1 MSVATTLATV
11 KAEAIIASGNL
22 VAVDNPFQGENP
34 DFEFFGVQFKNALVG
49 LVTGLWG
56 VVIIVLGGALLWN
69 SGKWGWA
76 RQRGMSDDMEDGAT
90 GMKRSGAALLAVALF
105 GVIIGAIL
113 QVTGNFTS

>member
-1 MSVATTLATV
+1 MSVSTTLTGL
-11 KAEAIIASGNL
+11 KTEAVLASGKL
-22 VAVDNPFQGENP
+22 VAVDNPFEGENP

-56 VVIIVLGGALLWN
+56 VIIIFLGAALLWN
-69 SGKWGWA
+69 AGKWGWA

-90 GMKRSGAALLAVALF
+90 GMKRSGAALLAVAMF